1 MIRHGQNHPV
11 CARFAA
17 RLLLAA
23 VLCLPLAEATAA
35 AAHDLRVV
43 IDISGSM
50 KQTDPLN
57 LRVPALRL
65 LSELLPPDTEAG
77 VWTFGQWVN
86 MLVAHG
92 EVTKKWKDLARI
104 EAAKISS
111 VALFTDIGQA
121 LQRAT
126 RGWEGPAEGQ
136 RRSLILLTDGHVDID
151 KNPELNGRARAQILG
166 VRLPALIAAG
176 VTLYPVGLSDNADQE
191 LLETLARETGGL
203 HQTARRADDLH
214 RIFMNILEQSTE
226 VNTLPIVEG
235 GFEVDAAIDELNIV
249 VFRNDGGRVAL
260 RDPAGSEMTRDSRP
274 RAVRWFEENP
284 YAVITVPDP
293 QEGRWQILTEPHPDN
308 RVFIISRLQLLPEA
322 LPDTLFAGEELTLRA
337 RLVDGETPI
346 EDTGV
351 LQLLKTQAV
360 IEHEQDATSFWPLQ
374 PTDDPGNFQGNGRFA
389 GRTGLSSILFVAE
402 GPTFHRSARR
412 LVTLAPSPF
421 SARWEGPSWVGK
433 AGRIT
438 LQASSADFASD
449 ELGLTVLWTGPGAA
463 RHGSETRLPVGGS
476 QSLLFA
482 PAQPGAYQAQVAVAG
497 ISADGRGLLIHLPPV
512 SVDAVV
518 EPEVSPPPPPEPEPV
533 AVSEPAPIS
542 VPAPRPVMADGIE
555 GRWWLGFGVIN
566 LLLVPGALYYA
577 LRTRRRDTAA
587 MAQRLEELEAS

>member
-1 MIRHGQNHPV
+1 M
-11 CARFAA
+11 
-17 RLLLAA
+17 
-23 VLCLPLAEATAA
+23 
-35 AAHDLRVV
+35 
-43 IDISGSM
+43 
-50 KQTDPLN
+50 
-57 LRVPALRL
+57 
-65 LSELLPPDTEAG
+65 
-77 VWTFGQWVN
+77 
-86 MLVAHG
+86 
-92 EVTKKWKDLARI
+92 
-104 EAAKISS
+104 
-111 VALFTDIGQA
+111 
-121 LQRAT
+121 
-126 RGWEGPAEGQ
+126 
-136 RRSLILLTDGHVDID
+136 
-151 KNPELNGRARAQILG
+151 
-166 VRLPALIAAG
+166 
-176 VTLYPVGLSDNADQE
+176 
-191 LLETLARETGGL
+191 
-203 HQTARRADDLH
+203 
-214 RIFMNILEQSTE
+214 
-226 VNTLPIVEG
+226 
-235 GFEVDAAIDELNIV
+235 
-249 VFRNDGGRVAL
+249 
-260 RDPAGSEMTRDSRP
+260 
-274 RAVRWFEENP
+274 
-284 YAVITVPDP
+284 
-293 QEGRWQILTEPHPDN
+293 
-308 RVFIISRLQLLPEA
+308 
-322 LPDTLFAGEELTLRA
+322 
-337 RLVDGETPI
+337 
-346 EDTGV
+346 
-351 LQLLKTQAV
+351 